1 MTNSISKLIPRNKQ
15 KELEN
20 SFGHA
25 TGFGVVFVDEEGS
38 HIGKGGNF
46 CNFCT
51 LINSSKTGTLKCKEC
66 NKAAIK
72 KSKLTNNPSIYL
84 CHAGLI
90 NIAIPLYLNGILL
103 GALTA
108 GQVRCTKESKYYKEL
123 KKNWPDDLD
132 SKLLDDY
139 FNEIPEM
146 SDEEIESTVIA
157 LSNITDYI
165 IQLNANRIYS
175 EELSKQ
181 KEILF
186 EVEKQNLILESELS
200 KIKYSTL
207 QKQIMPHFIFNVL
220 NSISRLISLDRS
232 SEASDM
238 IFSFSNMLRYVFSYT
253 DNSTTIRKELR
264 CIQDYLNI
272 QQIRFSKKFD
282 YSLEV
287 DDSALD
293 VIIPYFSLQPLVE
306 NVFKHGF
313 KHTEEMGRLK
323 IILQKLGDVC
333 YLEIIDNGIGIE
345 SKKLDDINKALLNE
359 KVFNEN
365 VGIFNV
371 YSRFKLMFPN
381 SFTFNIVSK
390 VNVGTKIKI
399 SFNTL
404 DLNLF

>member
-1 MTNSISKLIPRNKQ
+1 M
-15 KELEN
+15 
-20 SFGHA
+20 
-25 TGFGVVFVDEEGS
+25 
-38 HIGKGGNF
+38 
-46 CNFCT
+46 
-51 LINSSKTGTLKCKEC
+51 
-66 NKAAIK
+66 
-72 KSKLTNNPSIYL
+72 
-84 CHAGLI
+84 
-90 NIAIPLYLNGILL
+90 L

-108 GQVRCTKESKYYKEL
+108 GQVRCTKESKFYKEL

-186 EVEKQNLILESELS
+186 AVEKQNLILESELS

-306 NVFKHGF
+306 NIFKHGF

-345 SKKLDDINKALLNE
+345 SEKLDDINKILLND

>member
-1 MTNSISKLIPRNKQ
+1 MPNSINKLIPRNKQ

-25 TGFGVVFVDEEGS
+25 TGFGVVFVDEEGN

-46 CNFCT
+46 CRFCT
-51 LINSSKTGTLKCKEC
+51 LINSSEKGSHNCKEC

-72 KSKLTNNPSIYL
+72 ESKTTNEPSVYL

-90 NIAIPLYLNGILL
+90 NIAIPLYLNDVLL

-108 GQVRCTKESKYYKEL
+108 GQVRCNKDSKYYKEV
-123 KKNWPDDLD
+123 KKNWPVDLD
-132 SKLLDDY
+132 NKLLDVY

-157 LSNITDYI
+157 LNNITDYI
-165 IQLNANRIYS
+165 IQLNANRIYA
-175 EELSKQ
+175 EELGKQ

-186 EVEKQNLILESELS
+186 EVEKQNLILESELA
-200 KIKYSTL
+200 KMKYSTL

-232 SEASDM
+232 PEASDM

-287 DDSALD
+287 DESALD

-306 NVFKHGF
+306 NVFKHAF
-313 KHTEEMGRLK
+313 KDTEEMGTLK
-323 IILQKLGDVC
+323 IILQKPEDVC
-333 YLEIIDNGIGIE
+333 YLEIIDNGIGINSE
-345 SKKLDDINKALLNE
+345 KLNEINKILLNE

-365 VGIFNV
+365 VGINNV

-381 SFTFNIVSK
+381 SFTFNISSK
-390 VNVGTKIKI
+390 ENVGTKIKI
-399 SFNTL
+399 SFNAS